1 MIEFNDS
8 DFERAYEEEVD
19 RINEQLEKEILFAMI
34 GDVNTGKSSTINRLV
49 GEEVAS
55 VGAQPGETVIV
66 KKYKYKDKII
76 FADTPGLD
84 DINSKNS
91 EETEKF
97 FKEADIILFFLN
109 AAGTVFSDGEKKYFD
124 KISKI
129 NKKIIF
135 VMNKIDAADDIPGL
149 IKYVQDMTGYNYSV
163 VPISSKTGEHID
175 RLRNAI
181 LDILKKE
188 NKDILFAKSIKAKS
202 STANKWIL
210 SAAAT
215 ATGIGAA
222 PIPGSDIVPLTTIQ
236 VGLML
241 KLATL
246 YEKSISKDRA
256 KELILSSL
264 MGSLGKNIFRQAI
277 KLIPGA
283 GSIVS
288 GSVAGSLTLGL
299 GYAVK
304 YAYENNIELDADIL
318 KSLSSIFMKEKLV
331 SKGTAI

>member
-129 NKKIIF
+129 N
-135 VMNKIDAADDIPGL
+135 N
-149 IKYVQDMTGYNYSV
+149 
-163 VPISSKTGEHID
+163 
-175 RLRNAI
+175 
-181 LDILKKE
+181 
-188 NKDILFAKSIKAKS
+188 
-202 STANKWIL
+202 ST
-210 SAAAT
+210 
-215 ATGIGAA
+215 
-222 PIPGSDIVPLTTIQ
+222 
-236 VGLML
+236 
-241 KLATL
+241 LAH
-246 YEKSISKDRA
+246 
-256 KELILSSL
+256 
-264 MGSLGKNIFRQAI
+264 
-277 KLIPGA
+277 
-283 GSIVS
+283 
-288 GSVAGSLTLGL
+288 
-299 GYAVK
+299 
-304 YAYENNIELDADIL
+304 
-318 KSLSSIFMKEKLV
+318 
-331 SKGTAI
+331 